1 MRASIGG
8 TKYCS
13 IVAALGRNSIYAAL
27 LAATCLL
34 VFAPAYTAGVTNWD
48 DDIYLR
54 PAPILTSFVMG
65 SYHPLTVLSFAISP
79 RNPIVLHA
87 TNVVLHAIAAIL
99 VFILLEQ
106 LVGSA
111 FPAFAGALIWAIHPM
126 KVESVV
132 WIAGRKDVLCGI
144 FYAAA
149 LIAYARNVGSA
160 GGLAGC
166 SAAGSAA
173 PHSARRTPASGRRNS
188 RRAAGATLLFFVLAL
203 LSKGTAVSLPL
214 ALLAIDFLQRRRM
227 KILEKAP
234 FFALS
239 ILFGVIGYL
248 AQRVPGPFAEA
259 QPSLSLM
266 EKIAFSC
273 RAFFFYIGKL
283 LLPIKLSAFYPYPS
297 APTLADWIAPLLIV
311 ILAVFAIRVRS
322 VAFAFF
328 FFTVTIAVAFPIF
341 LVGRT
346 IAADRF
352 TYIPS
357 IALAYLVSVILSR
370 EDGEGPRQQR
380 SFRFGVRMTAAIAI
394 IAALLGA
401 ASFNRSRVWHD
412 SVSLWTSVI
421 DYAPELALPYNSRA
435 VALAQRGD
443 NAAALRD
450 LNASIAID
458 PCYKMALNNRII
470 VAQRLGDS
478 AAVSRDRDK
487 LSRCRK

>member
-1 MRASIGG
+1 MRVSIGG

-13 IVAALGRNSIYAAL
+13 IVAVLGRNSIYAAL

-48 DDIYLR
+48 DDFYLR
-54 PAPILTSFVMG
+54 PSPIFTTFVMG
-65 SYHPLTVLSFAISP
+65 SYHPLTVISFAISG
-79 RNPIVLHA
+79 RNPIVLHVI
-87 TNVVLHAIAAIL
+87 NVVLHSIAAIL
-99 VFILLEQ
+99 VFVFLEQ
-106 LVGSA
+106 LVGA
-111 FPAFAGALIWAIHPM
+111 GFPAFAGALMWAIHPM

-144 FYAAA
+144 FYVAA
-149 LIAYARNVGSA
+149 LIAYVKN
-160 GGLAGC
+160 
-166 SAAGSAA
+166 
-173 PHSARRTPASGRRNS
+173 RRWLTFA
-188 RRAAGATLLFFVLAL
+188 LFVCAL

-227 KILEKAP
+227 KIVEKTP
-234 FFALS
+234 LFALS
-239 ILFGVIGYL
+239 ILFGVIGFF
-248 AQRVPGPFAEA
+248 AQRIPGPFAEA

-266 EKIAFSC
+266 EKFAFSC

-283 LLPIKLSAFYPYPS
+283 LLPVKLSAFYPYPKS
-297 APTLADWIAPLLIV
+297 VTFADWIAPLLII

-328 FFTVTIAVAFPIF
+328 FFLVTIAVAFPIF

-357 IALAYLVSVILSR
+357 IALAYLIALAVK
-370 EDGEGPRQQR
+370 PRL
-380 SFRFGVRMTAAIAI
+380 VPLIAI
-394 IAALLGA
+394 VAALLGG

-412 SVSLWTSVI
+412 SVALWTSVI
-421 DYAPELALPYNSRA
+421 EYDPTLALPYNNRA
-435 VALAQRGD
+435 VAFVEQGD
-443 NAAALRD
+443 NAGALRD

-458 PCYKMALNNRII
+458 PCYAMALNNRMI
-470 VAQRLGDS
+470 VALRLGDS
-478 AAVSRDRDK
+478 AAASRDRDR

>member
-54 PAPILTSFVMG
+54 SSPIFTTFVMG
-65 SYHPLTVLSFAISP
+65 SYHPLTVLSFAISG
-79 RNPIVLHA
+79 RNPVVLHA

-144 FYAAA
+144 FYVAA
-149 LIAYARNVGSA
+149 LIAYT
-160 GGLAGC
+160 
-166 SAAGSAA
+166 
-173 PHSARRTPASGRRNS
+173 RTDRSV
-188 RRAAGATLLFFVLAL
+188 RATFVFFTLAL

-239 ILFGVIGYL
+239 FLFGVIGYL

-259 QPSLSLM
+259 QPSLSLV
-266 EKIAFSC
+266 ERIAFSG

-283 LLPIKLSAFYPYPS
+283 LLPIKLSAFYPYPN

-322 VAFAFF
+322 IAFAFF

-357 IALAYLVSVILSR
+357 IALAYLISVILSR
-370 EDGEGPRQQR
+370 EDGEGPRQER
-380 SFRFGVRMTAAIAI
+380 SFRFAPLSVRMTAAIAV

-401 ASFNRSRVWHD
+401 ASFNRSRVWRD
-412 SVSLWTSVI
+412 SVALWTSVI
-421 DYAPELALPYNSRA
+421 EYAPELALPYNSRA

-458 PCYKMALNNRII
+458 PCYAMALNNRII
-470 VAQRLGDS
+470 VAQRLGNS

-487 LSRCRK
+487 LNRCRK